1 MNTELVYHPTL
12 KELKNKE
19 VARLAKRLK
28 GKSDKETLANILEW
42 QDKNIYFW
50 TERWPLASWSLII
63 SLGFLLILCVT
74 WAVFTLFHPINP
86 VIYSTATI
94 YLIKNLVILTFGM
107 FLSAFIGIVMLLIWN
122 THIFSL
128 EDKNKAATLFR
139 FVWYSLQPSLPVE
152 KVLKYKLGVC
162 RDYAKLTA
170 CLLSNL
176 YRRNKIYFA
185 FSPGHVATGIKIK
198 NKIYMLDQHL
208 PIWSLEHWGSSYNKK
223 KTEYKLMNFKDG
235 KPCPIKQP
243 QLASH
248 KIKTSVNTVELSKD
262 AMRVL
267 NLKQSNGRISYK
279 ERIPLRKTTSERYE
293 DDDII
298 RYSFSRALRNKI
310 YNELPGKV
318 NAIKRIN
325 VRLEKGVIVL
335 YAYLG
340 RTPRRPRPLI

>member
-1 MNTELVYHPTL
+1 MDRDIGYHPIS
-12 KELKNKE
+12 KELKDTE
-19 VARLAKRLK
+19 VMRLAKKLK
-28 GKSDKETLANILEW
+28 GNSDKETLTNILEW

-50 TERWPLASWSLII
+50 TERWPLAPWSLII
-63 SLGFLLILCVT
+63 SFGFLFIFCVA
-74 WAVFTLFHPINP
+74 WAVFTIFHPINP
-86 VIYSTATI
+86 AIYSTEDI
-94 YLIKNLVILTFGM
+94 YLIRNLVTLTFGM
-107 FLSAFIGIVMLLIWN
+107 FLSAFIGIAMLLIWN
-122 THIFSL
+122 THIFNL
-128 EDKNKAATLFR
+128 EDKNKVVTLFR

-152 KVLKYKLGVC
+152 KVIKYKLGVC

-176 YRRNKIYFA
+176 YVKNEIYFA
-185 FSPGHVATGIKIK
+185 FSPGHVAAGIRIK
-198 NKIYMLDQHL
+198 GKIYMLDQHL

-235 KPCPIKQP
+235 KPHPLKQP

-248 KIKTSVNTVELSKD
+248 KIKISVNTAELSKD

-267 NLKQSNGRISYK
+267 NLKQSNRRISYK
-279 ERIPLRKTTSERYE
+279 ERIPLRKKTSERYE

-298 RYSFSRALRNKI
+298 KYSFSRALRNKI

-325 VRLEKGVIVL
+325 VRLEKGAIVL
-335 YAYLG
+335 YAYLT
-340 RTPRRPRPLI
+340 RTPRHPRPLI

>member
-1 MNTELVYHPTL
+1 MDRDIGYHPTL

-19 VARLAKRLK
+19 VIHLSKRLK
-28 GKSDKETLANILEW
+28 GKSDKETLTNILEW

-50 TERWPLASWSLII
+50 TERWPLAPWSLII
-63 SLGFLLILCVT
+63 SLGFLLIFCVA
-74 WAVFTLFHPINP
+74 WAVFTVFHPITP
-86 VIYSTATI
+86 VIYSTADI

-198 NKIYMLDQHL
+198 NKIYILDQHL
-208 PIWSLEHWGSSYNKK
+208 PIWSLERWGSSYNKK
-223 KTEYKLMNFKDG
+223 KTEYKLMNFEDG
-235 KPCPIKQP
+235 KPHPLKQP
-243 QLASH
+243 LLVSH
-248 KIKTSVNTVELSKD
+248 KIKISID
-262 AMRVL
+262 AMGISRDIMRLL

-279 ERIPLRKTTSERYE
+279 ERIPLRKKTSERYE

-298 RYSFSRALRNKI
+298 KYSFSRALRNKI
-310 YNELPGKV
+310 YNELPGKAS
-318 NAIKRIN
+318 AIKRIN
-325 VRLEKGVIVL
+325 VRLEKDVIVL
-335 YAYLG
+335 YVFLS
-340 RTPRRPRPLI
+340 RSSKES